1 MMSRLNNQRSH
12 VPAWWQRFAQIC
24 LIAMTCVPAQA
35 VTVGQVDAFAAG
47 DAAFWQQPHAANPP
61 VRIASNGALGPTDG
75 YLLVQTTGAAA
86 GAASRMVTIN
96 DGQWTGNFSSVGA
109 VSLFARN
116 LGPQPL
122 YLRLALMSFT
132 GGSWVSTN
140 PVTIATAGPWQK
152 ITFPITVSQ
161 FTQVEGTGTFAAAL
175 GNVYTMRLVS
185 AQPAPSYRGD
195 IGLAMAGFDEI
206 KAEAVT
212 ANVPLPLPALVALC
226 LGLLAIAYRA
236 QAGASA
242 GQETA
247 AEGDA
252 RTRAAEHHNA

>member
-1 MMSRLNNQRSH
+1 MDRQLQQR
-12 VPAWWQRFAQIC
+12 
-24 LIAMTCVPAQA
+24 
-35 VTVGQVDAFAAG
+35 
-47 DAAFWQQPHAANPP
+47 
-61 VRIASNGALGPTDG
+61 
-75 YLLVQTTGAAA
+75 
-86 GAASRMVTIN
+86 
-96 DGQWTGNFSSVGA
+96 
-109 VSLFARN
+109 
-116 LGPQPL
+116 
-122 YLRLALMSFT
+122 
-132 GGSWVSTN
+132 
-140 PVTIATAGPWQK
+140 
-152 ITFPITVSQ
+152 
-161 FTQVEGTGTFAAAL
+161 AAAL

-212 ANVPLPLPALVALC
+212 ANVPLPALVALC